1 MKKIICIVSILLV
14 TALLF
19 TGCMSQEEKLSA
31 EVISLKNE
39 KSALQDEITQIEKQ
53 IASLNEIV
61 VSKKVETDTAKYII
75 TLKIKQVHYSL
86 DFTEHIKDSL
96 NELTIR
102 IPVDKEYYN
111 EVEIGDV
118 IDDSFRMGSL
128 LAKGSAGKWKITVEN
143 KEIQ

>member
-1 MKKIICIVSILLV
+1 MQSEIAQL
-14 TALLF
+14 
-19 TGCMSQEEKLSA
+19 EE
-31 EVISLKNE
+31 
-39 KSALQDEITQIEKQ
+39 Q
-53 IASLNEIV
+53 IAALNEV
-61 VSKKVETDTAKYII
+61 VISKKVETDTAKYFVS
-75 TLKIKQVHYSL
+75 LKIKQVHYSL

-96 NELTIR
+96 NELTVR

-118 IDDSFRMGSL
+118 IDDSFRLGSL